1 MARDGHHARR
11 VPAAVIFDND
21 GLTLD
26 TEQAWT
32 RAETTLYAR
41 HGIAFTMDHKR
52 DLLGTSRAAG
62 IAKLERHLGL
72 PGRGEA
78 LTRELHDLVV
88 DELLAGAPPMPGAE
102 ALVRAL
108 RAAGVPVGLAS
119 NSSRALVG
127 QALATSGLNG
137 AFDVVVTADDV
148 PRPKPAPD
156 VYLAAAHAL
165 GVAPADCAA
174 LEDSHTGVAAA
185 RAAGMLVIGVPS
197 LPGVRLDE
205 ADVVGGSLEDPR
217 VWEALGLPA
226 PVP

>member
-1 MARDGHHARR
+1 MPRR

-21 GLTLD
+21 GVTLD

-41 HGIAFTMDHKR
+41 HGAAFTMDHKR
-52 DLLGTSRAAG
+52 DLLGAAG
-62 IAKLERHLGL
+62 AEGRATLERHLGL

-78 LTRELHDLVV
+78 LVRELDGLVLE
-88 DELLAGAPPMPGAE
+88 ELRAGAPPMPGAE
-102 ALVRAL
+102 ALLGAL

-119 NSSRALVG
+119 NSSRSFVA
-127 QALATSGLNG
+127 QALRVGGLDG

-156 VYLAAAHAL
+156 VYLAAAAAL
-165 GVAPADCAA
+165 GAAPADCAA

-197 LPGVRLDE
+197 LPGVLLDE
-205 ADVVGGSLEDPR
+205 ADVVAGSLEDPR
-217 VWEALGLPA
+217 AWEALGLPA

>member
-1 MARDGHHARR
+1 MPRR
-11 VPAAVIFDND
+11 VPAAAIFDND

-26 TEQAWT
+26 TEPAWT
-32 RAETTLYAR
+32 RAETALYAR
-41 HGIAFTMDHKR
+41 HGMPFTIDHKR

-78 LTRELHDLVV
+78 LARELHELVM
-88 DELLAGAPPMPGAE
+88 DELVAGAPPMPGAE
-102 ALVRAL
+102 ALLRAL

-119 NSSRALVG
+119 NSSRAFVAR
-127 QALATSGLNG
+127 ALAASGLDG
-137 AFDVVVTADDV
+137 AFDAVVTADDV
-148 PRPKPAPD
+148 PRAKPAPD
-156 VYLAAAHAL
+156 VYLAAAAAL
-165 GVAPADCAA
+165 GAQPADCAA
-174 LEDSHTGVAAA
+174 LEDSQTGVAAA
-185 RAAGMLVIGVPS
+185 RAAGMFVIGVPS

-205 ADVVGGSLEDPR
+205 ADVVAASLEDPR

>member
-1 MARDGHHARR
+1 MPGR
-11 VPAAVIFDND
+11 VPEAVIFDND

-41 HGIAFTMDHKR
+41 HGTAFTMDHKR
-52 DLLGTSRAAG
+52 DLLGAAG
-62 IAKLERHLGL
+62 AKGRATLERHLGL
-72 PGRGEA
+72 PGRGAA
-78 LTRELHDLVV
+78 LA
-88 DELLAGAPPMPGAE
+88 DELDGLVLEELQAGAPPMPGAE
-102 ALVRAL
+102 ALLRAL

-119 NSSRALVG
+119 NSSGFFVA
-127 QALATSGLNG
+127 QALRVSGLAG

-148 PRPKPAPD
+148 ARPKPAPD
-156 VYLAAAHAL
+156 VYLAAAAAL
-165 GVAPADCAA
+165 GAAPADCAA

-185 RAAGMLVIGVPS
+185 RAAGMLAIGVPS
-197 LPGVRLDE
+197 LPGVHLDE
-205 ADVVGGSLEDPR
+205 ADVVAGSLEDPR